1 MPGYFFWLQGTVMN
15 RLIVPA
21 AIFISVMFVGKVF
34 EHLGVEGNVK
44 FGLLCLIAIVVQV
57 VVTRHLRS
65 RAT

>member
-1 MPGYFFWLQGTVMN
+1 MN